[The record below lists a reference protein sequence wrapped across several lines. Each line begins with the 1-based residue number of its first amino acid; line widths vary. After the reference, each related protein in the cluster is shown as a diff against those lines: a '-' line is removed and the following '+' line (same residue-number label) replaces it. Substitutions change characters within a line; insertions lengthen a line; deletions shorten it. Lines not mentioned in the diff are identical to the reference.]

1 MVMCKRIQQVI
12 AFLLVFMAG
21 NAYSQN
27 VQLDSLE
34 NALKIH
40 KTSDTVK
47 VNLLNEVAMRVYK
60 TDSAKAHSYIT
71 EAKELATK
79 LNFRK
84 GEAQGIWVSGLSL
97 TYYKSFRVALDSLLK
112 AVKIAEEINYKPGLI
127 NYLIVSG
134 FSYSAIGN
142 IPSAVECYEKA
153 MKIAEELN
161 SKADITKCLVNL
173 SVIYTGQGNYDLAL
187 EGYQKALAI
196 CEETGDKKALA
207 MVYNNIG
214 NINEYKG
221 NYPRALEYFHKSL
234 KVIEE
239 RNDKQAIANSF
250 LNIGGVIAE
259 QGNYNE
265 ALEYFNKALKIAEEL
280 NDKRKISESF
290 ECIGN
295 VYSKTNNPQAI
306 EYLQKAMAIAEELSY
321 TTAMLNVSRKIGEHY
336 RVRGDYQK
344 ALEYY
349 GKALVLAQEMNRK
362 RAICEVWYK
371 VGSIN
376 LSQKEYAS
384 ALSNSLKSLEIA
396 NELKL
401 LAFQR
406 DINSQLAEIY
416 AATNNFAKAYKIHK
430 LFKEL
435 NDSIN
440 KEENIKKIIEVE
452 YTYKLDKE
460 KQAIELEQ
468 QKKDAIMAAQKRQ
481 QTIILFSFVV
491 AFILMSVLA
500 FYIYRSYL
508 TKNETNKILTKQK
521 HEIEEKNGGLQQLNE
536 EISAQKEEISTQRD
550 EVEKHRDLVVTQNNR
565 IQLQTKEITDSI
577 KYAKHIQQA
586 LLPSPEYAKSI
597 MSDHFV
603 LFKPKDIVSGDFYW
617 STQVNEFVVV
627 TVADCTGHGIPGAFM
642 SVLGISFLNEIVSK
656 KGTIKAS
663 EILEYMRKSVI
674 DALKQKWQAGETKDG
689 MNMALIV
696 LNTQTLQLQYAGA
709 HNPLFIVSVNNELIE
724 IAADKQPVA
733 IHNKMEPFTNNET
746 KIAKG
751 DCIYLTSDGF
761 QDQFGGPSNLKFKKS
776 QLTELFQSIASK
788 PMVEQKEI
796 LETTF
801 DSWKGTHQQ
810 IDDVTILGMKV

>member
-1 MVMCKRIQQVI
+1 M
-12 AFLLVFMAG
+12 
-21 NAYSQN
+21 
-27 VQLDSLE
+27 DSLE
-34 NALKIH
+34 NVLKFH
-40 KTSDTVK
+40 TTQDTIK
-47 VNLLNEVAMRVYK
+47 VNLLNEIAMRVYK
-60 TDSAKAHSYIT
+60 TDSAKAHSYIVT
-71 EAKELATK
+71 AKELAAK

-84 GEAQGIWVSGLSL
+84 GEAQSIWVSGLSL

-127 NYLIVSG
+127 NYLLVSG
-134 FSYSAIGN
+134 FNYSAIGN

-173 SVIYTGQGNYDLAL
+173 CVIYTGQGNYDLAL
-187 EGYQKALAI
+187 EGYQKVLAI
-196 CEETGDKKALA
+196 CEETGDKKALSIA
-207 MVYNNIG
+207 YNNIG

-239 RNDKQAIANSF
+239 NNDKQSVANSF

-280 NDKRKISESF
+280 NDKRKISESY
-290 ECIGN
+290 ECIGE
-295 VYSKTNNPQAI
+295 VYSKINNPQAI
-306 EYLQKAMAIAEELSY
+306 EYLLKALVIAEELSY

-336 RVRGDYQK
+336 RVQGSYQK
-344 ALEYY
+344 ALEHY

-371 VGSIN
+371 VGLIN

-384 ALSNSLKSLEIA
+384 ALSSSLKSLEIA

-416 AATNNFAKAYKIHK
+416 AATNNFAKAYKSHK
-430 LFKEL
+430 LYKEL

-481 QTIILFSFVV
+481 QTIILFSFII
-491 AFILMSVLA
+491 AFILMSLLA

-508 TKNETNKILTKQK
+508 DKKQSNILLTKQK
-521 HEIEEKNGGLQQLNE
+521 EEIEVKNENLVLLNEKITSQRE
-536 EISAQKEEISTQRD
+536 EISSQRD
-550 EVEKHRDLVVTQNNR
+550 EIEAQRDMVV
-565 IQLQTKEITDSI
+565 IQKDSIQAQKNVITDSI
-577 KYAKHIQQA
+577 DYAKHIQQA
-586 LLPSPEYAKSI
+586 LLPSSEYTEANLQE
-597 MSDHFV
+597 HFI

-617 STQVNEFVVV
+617 STRVNEYLIV

-642 SVLGISFLNEIVSK
+642 SILGISFLNEIVGK
-656 KGTIKAS
+656 KGVVKAS
-663 EILEYMRKSVI
+663 DILDQLRNSVI
-674 DALKQKWQAGETKDG
+674 DALKQKWRSGEQKDG
-689 MNMALIV
+689 IDLALIV
-696 LNTQTLQLQYAGA
+696 INTKIGHLQYAGA
-709 HNPLFIVSVNNELIE
+709 HNPLYIVT
-724 IAADKQPVA
+724 ADKELKQIKPDNQTVA
-733 IHNKMEPFTNNET
+733 INIKMTPFTNHEIQLN
-746 KIAKG
+746 KG
-751 DCIYLTSDGF
+751 DSIYLASDGYH
-761 QDQFGGPSNLKFKKS
+761 DQFGGLQNSKFKKT
-776 QLTELFQSIASK
+776 QLKDLFVAIADK
-788 PMVEQKEI
+788 PMVEQGK
-796 LETTF
+796 LLDSTF
-801 DSWKGTHQQ
+801 EHWKGKYEQT
-810 IDDVTILGMKV
+810 DDVTIVGMKF